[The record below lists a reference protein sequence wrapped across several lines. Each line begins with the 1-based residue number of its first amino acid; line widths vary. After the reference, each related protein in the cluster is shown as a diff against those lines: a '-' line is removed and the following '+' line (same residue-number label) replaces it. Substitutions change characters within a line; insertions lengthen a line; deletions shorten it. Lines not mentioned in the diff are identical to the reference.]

1 MVTSAVQQTSDNMP
15 TKAERAELE
24 SKLKEI
30 RTAVADMELRLKN
43 LPFNKE
49 TEGMRD
55 VMYKMV
61 AELHRME
68 RNMSALLQTDDEI
81 ENGGN
86 SDGNY

>member
-1 MVTSAVQQTSDNMP
+1 
-15 TKAERAELE
+15 
-24 SKLKEI
+24 
-30 RTAVADMELRLKN
+30 MELRLKN

-49 TEGMRD
+49 TEGMREI
-55 VMYKMV
+55 MFKMV